1 MVLVK
6 NETIPGPLNLVFL
19 KINITNNLQ
28 VQGQRVKTEK
38 Y

>member
-6 NETIPGPLNLVFL
+6 NETIPGPLVFL

-28 VQGQRVKTEK
+28 VQGQWVKTEK